1 MKLPKLETDRKNQV
15 KIQGIPLGYP
25 ELSQWSSH
33 PELTEEERKQVGETK
48 NSLVPRPSYD
58 SGRGCVQR
66 ARLSLGGLSLN
77 RKSIALGSI
86 VAS

>member
-1 MKLPKLETDRKNQV
+1 MKTRKLETDRKNQ
-15 KIQGIPLGYP
+15 
-25 ELSQWSSH
+25 EEHS
-33 PELTEEERKQVGETK
+33 ELTEKERKQVGETK
-48 NSLVPRPSYD
+48 DSLMPRPSHG

-77 RKSIALGSI
+77 RKPIALRSI